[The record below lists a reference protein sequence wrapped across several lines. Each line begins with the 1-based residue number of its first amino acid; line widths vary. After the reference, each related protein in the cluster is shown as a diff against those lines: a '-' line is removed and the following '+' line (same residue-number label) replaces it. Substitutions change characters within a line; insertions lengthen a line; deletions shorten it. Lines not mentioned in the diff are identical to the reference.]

1 MPKKQILLEVLL
13 VIAIFAIALAVRTY
27 QLDEFPPGLYNDE
40 AAYGMDGLAVLR
52 GGHAVFFERNNGR
65 EPLFIYLLAL
75 VFQFFGATPYTVRLT
90 AALVGAV
97 TVITTYWMVRALFR
111 FAPDDQVVSSRWFAA
126 WSALFLA
133 FSYWHLSF
141 SRLGFRAITLPLVM
155 TIAFALLWM
164 TWRRLRQSGGIPWA
178 LAIATGVALGLT
190 LYTYTA
196 GRMAFALFFATVLV
210 TVILAPRFALARRR
224 LLTTVGIVLGFAVLT
239 ATPLLLY
246 FLLNPAYFAE
256 HAAEVSIF
264 NPKYSG
270 GDPIGAFVNSLT
282 KTLLMFFN
290 TPDRN
295 PRHNPAQIPVF
306 DPLLAVWLAFGLLVA
321 TVTWRKLTTSF
332 SAMWFILFIAP
343 AILSGEGIP
352 HSLRTIGLL
361 PIVYVLP
368 LLGMAWIIARTPN
381 RFHRIMRWLPA
392 PFLAVAAFVSL
403 TSYFGAWSQID
414 RFRPAFFVDFVDL
427 AHAIDHP
434 DTLQGLWVLPLP
446 ATEELADGKLN
457 TIDFLLKKTENYAT
471 LRLDETT
478 TPSALDALAAPHRQ
492 VFVLQTMGLSE
503 HRRFQTKFADTRGL
517 LDLLLRRNS
526 FGAGVAGGTL
536 TGIPYTVYTLV
547 DNPRF
552 ELPTVEQTIDAEFG
566 DLIRLNTANIG
577 ASNDEVMAANG
588 VLRLHADDPLW
599 AVLHWQANAPITT
612 TLKTS
617 LTLTDEAGNLV
628 AQRDEVLGGERFPL
642 ATDWHTGEEGS
653 TFHLLEIPPALIP
666 GRYRLALR
674 VYADESGKIYY
685 TQTETGETS
694 SLLLATVEI
703 LPPRTPGGVVTPAV
717 ELGAALATKDFT
729 VFGYDLPST
738 MLAPGTT
745 LPLALYL
752 RAPMT
757 PTVDYTLSLTLRNAN
772 GDIVDAQQIGSGD
785 GAFPTSTW
793 RAGETIRIP
802 ANWQIEPTLANGEY
816 TLNVAIVSAGATVT
830 HNDLATI
837 KISGRPR
844 QMQPLVATIPV
855 TTTFDKAVQLIG
867 VNAPAGINIKAGSAL
882 NLDLLWQPLATQE
895 RALVRFV
902 QLLDSDGRLAAQQD
916 TIPCN
921 TECPASSWIAGEFLT
936 DPVTLNLPLE
946 LTPGDYHLITGWYDA
961 DTQQRLAATDAN
973 GAPLAGNVTLLPIVV
988 HLMQ

>member
-1 MPKKQILLEVLL
+1 MFKKPILLELLL
-13 VIAIFAIALAVRTY
+13 VVAIFLLALAVRTY
-27 QLDEFPPGLYNDE
+27 RLDEFPPGLYNDE

-52 GGHAVFFERNNGR
+52 GEHVVFFERNNGR

-75 VFQFFGATPYTVRLT
+75 VFNFFGATPYTIRLT

-97 TVITTYWMVRALFR
+97 TAITTYWMVRAMFR
-111 FAPDDQVVSSRWFAA
+111 FAPDDQSVSSRWFAA
-126 WSALFLA
+126 WSAFFLT

-178 LAIATGVALGLT
+178 LAIATGVALGVT
-190 LYTYTA
+190 VYTYTA

-210 TVILAPRFALARRR
+210 TFILAARFVLARRR
-224 LLTTVGIVLGFAVLT
+224 LLATASVVLIVAVLA

-246 FLLNPAYFAE
+246 FALHPAYFAE

-270 GDPIGAFVNSLT
+270 GDPISAFGNSLT

-306 DPLLAVWLAFGLLVA
+306 DPLLAAWLVFGLLVA

-332 SAMWFILFIAP
+332 SLMWFALLIAP

-368 LLGMAWIIARTPN
+368 LFGMAWLIARTPG
-381 RFHRIMRWLPA
+381 RFHRFMRWLPA
-392 PFLAVAAFVSL
+392 PFLAVAAVVALS
-403 TSYFGAWSQID
+403 SYFGAWSQID

-427 AHAIDHP
+427 AYAIDRS
-434 DTLQGLWVLPLP
+434 DTPQGLWVLPLP

-457 TIDFLLKKTENYAT
+457 TVDFLLKRPKNYST
-471 LRLDETT
+471 LRLDEAT
-478 TPSALDALAAPHRQ
+478 TPHVLDELAASHRQ
-492 VFVLQTMGLSE
+492 VFVLQTMGLPE

-526 FGAGVAGGTL
+526 TGTGVAGGTL

-547 DNPRF
+547 DDPHF
-552 ELPTVEQTIDAEFG
+552 ELPEVEQAIGADFG
-566 DLIRLNTANIG
+566 DLIRLSAANIG
-577 ASNDEVMAANG
+577 AHNDEVMATNG
-588 VLRLHADDPLW
+588 VLRMYADDPLW

-617 LTLTDEAGNLV
+617 LTLTDEAGNLIV
-628 AQRDEVLGGERFPL
+628 QLDKVLGGERFPL
-642 ATDWHTGEEGS
+642 ATDWRAGEEGS
-653 TFHLLEIPPALIP
+653 TFHLLEMPPALAP
-666 GRYRLALR
+666 GRYMLALR
-674 VYADESGKIYY
+674 VYADESGQVYS
-685 TQTETGETS
+685 TRAETGETA
-694 SLLLATVEI
+694 SLLLATVEVS
-703 LPPRTPGGVVTPAV
+703 PPRMTGAVVSPAV
-717 ELGAALATKDFT
+717 DLGATLATDDFI

-738 MLAPGTT
+738 TVAPGDN

-752 RAPMT
+752 RTPIT
-757 PTVDYTLSLTLRNAN
+757 PTADYTLSLTLRKAN
-772 GDIVDAQQIGSGD
+772 GDIVDAQQINSG
-785 GAFPTSTW
+785 GEEFPTSSW

-802 ANWQIEPTLANGEY
+802 ASWQLEPTLANGAY
-816 TLNVAIVSAGATVT
+816 TLNVAVVSADATVVSA
-830 HNDLATI
+830 DLAMI
-837 KISGRPR
+837 EIGGRAR
-844 QMQPLVATIPV
+844 QMQPPAVAIPAAA
-855 TTTFDKAVQLIG
+855 TFDGAVQLIG
-867 VNAPAGINIKAGSAL
+867 VNAPVTLSITAGGVL
-882 NLDLLWQPLATQE
+882 NLDLIWQPLATQE
-895 RALVRFV
+895 RTLVRFV
-902 QLLDSDGRLAAQQD
+902 QLLDGGGRLAAQQD

-921 TECPASSWIAGEFLT
+921 RECPASSWLADEFLI
-936 DPVTLNLPLE
+936 DPVTLNLPADLA
-946 LTPGDYHLITGWYDA
+946 PGDYHLITGWYDA

-973 GAPLAGNVTLLPIVV
+973 GVSLSDNVTILPIVI
-988 HLMQ
+988 HLMP